1 MDPHAPPLA
10 VLGSL
15 LFTLIGPIGL
25 MPAFAMLTKGA
36 DLGAR
41 LKLGGAAVGIAAIAL
56 ALAVWVGAPAMQKA
70 GTSPSSLIIAAGVIL
85 LLTALRSIFG
95 TKGAQAPPAGEPPSM
110 AVALSPLAIPCI
122 VTPVGVAVVI
132 IFATYFP
139 AARMEIFMVVLA
151 ILAANLLAML
161 LSGAFMRSIGMAPLL
176 VLGSVFGVLQAAMGV
191 EFLTSGLMRSALWP

>member
-1 MDPHAPPLA
+1 MDPQSPPL
-10 VLGSL
+10 VILGSL

-25 MPAFAMLTKGA
+25 MPLFAALTKNA
-36 DLGAR
+36 DAGSKF
-41 LKLGGAAVGIAAIAL
+41 KLGGAAVGFALIAF
-56 ALAVWVGAPAMQKA
+56 ALAVAIGAPAMEKA
-70 GTSPSSLIIAAGVIL
+70 GTSPASLIIAAGVIL

-95 TKGAQAPPAGEPPSM
+95 SKAGQSGGLGEVSGM
-110 AVALSPLAIPCI
+110 AAALSPLAIPGI

-139 AARMEIFMVVLA
+139 DSRLDIFLVVA
-151 ILAANLLAML
+151 TILAVNLLAMIL
-161 LSGAFMRSIGMAPLL
+161 AGVFMRTIGMSPLL